1 MRLSLNNS
9 WKLLGAASGGRRLL
23 PVAPPLLVLLLL
35 DASRYTLT
43 GAAGGSVPG
52 MATSPR
58 GQYPGGPWGRQMVS
72 GRRPGRL

>member
-1 MRLSLNNS
+1 MVTGCPVRLSLNSS

-23 PVAPPLLVLLLL
+23 PAAPPLLLVLLLG
-35 DASRYTLT
+35 ASLYTLT

-58 GQYPGGPWGRQMVS
+58 GQ
-72 GRRPGRL
+72 